1 MSTGQNYRGFDIA
14 SRVGIPC
21 GAGFQPAWSP
31 LRERLPDFM
40 GILYFA
46 FVFSFICIIL
56 WSRYMSISVIL
67 VNTFAISLVIPIA
80 RMTRS
85 NTVPSLIYPITR
97 PRSNSSRLC
106 RNYPGGG
113 NTWRPRCRKALTN
126 SKRSARRNCGFK
138 ASRCVISSCMAAGI
152 GTKVYRK
159 GKSRVTGNSSVSRNK
174 SSHEKEA
181 EAKMRN
187 LLNLQRIIA
196 IVVPK

>member
-1 MSTGQNYRGFDIA
+1 
-14 SRVGIPC
+14 
-21 GAGFQPAWSP
+21 
-31 LRERLPDFM
+31 
-40 GILYFA
+40 
-46 FVFSFICIIL
+46 
-56 WSRYMSISVIL
+56 MSISVIL
-67 VNTFAISLVIPIA
+67 VNTFAISFVIPIA
-80 RMTRS
+80 RMARS

-106 RNYPGGG
+106 RNIPAVAIPGGHG
-113 NTWRPRCRKALTN
+113 AGRLGRTQSSLYDGIADSRP
-126 SKRSARRNCGFK
+126 
-138 ASRCVISSCMAAGI
+138 AAVQLHTATTGI

-187 LLNLQRIIA
+187 LLKLQRIIA